1 VAPAGSGGY
10 FGSGAS
16 GVFVKKDQ
24 MTCAALGV
32 LPWGHGKPWPP
43 VFHTANPTLAP
54 LEQSAHVVSVIALC
68 GVTAGDPLHP
78 STARSAATCTVAGGD
93 SLPLSPGAYGTAV
106 SSRRR
111 SRA

>member
-1 VAPAGSGGY
+1 MVSGSRETSAALGLASVLGWERATSAAARVA
-10 FGSGAS
+10 
-16 GVFVKKDQ
+16 VFVKKDQ

-68 GVTAGDPLHP
+68 GVSADDPLHP
-78 STARSAATCTVAGGD
+78 STARSAAT
-93 SLPLSPGAYGTAV
+93 
-106 SSRRR
+106 
-111 SRA
+111 

>member
-1 VAPAGSGGY
+1 VVWGFRDGAGY

-16 GVFVKKDQ
+16 AVFVKKDQ

-43 VFHTANPTLAP
+43 LFHTANPTLAP

-68 GVTAGDPLHP
+68 GVSADDPLHP
-78 STARSAATCTVAGGD
+78 STLRSAATCTVAGGD
-93 SLPLSPGAYGTAV
+93 SLPLSPGA
-106 SSRRR
+106 
-111 SRA
+111 